1 MNPAMSAAT
10 AASLNRDMVICLS
23 CSTDRRSQASYSGP
37 NRNGGEGPDESRD
50 DHQVCPDLPGSE
62 KPDGAR
68 IEAAVNRE
76 GALAFRSSPRRG
88 QPEIQRAVGGD
99 RQAIHLGHIAVLAG
113 PHLDTAS
120 DAKQSIHAARVG
132 LRRHHAA

>member
-37 NRNGGEGPDESRD
+37 NRNGGEGPDEPRD
-50 DHQVCPDLPGSE
+50 DHQVCPDLLGSE

-76 GALAFRSSPRRG
+76 GVWRSG
-88 QPEIQRAVGGD
+88 
-99 RQAIHLGHIAVLAG
+99 HL
-113 PHLDTAS
+113 
-120 DAKQSIHAARVG
+120 RVG
-132 LRRHHAA
+132 DSLKSKVLLEETDRRFTWGT